1 MHRVAVIAADR
12 VAGFD
17 LVVPG
22 QVFGT
27 AHSMDKPPG
36 ALLGH
41 PLYEVKVCGEQPDLM
56 VTGVGGTDLF
66 RLSPLYDLAE
76 AVEADTVVLP
86 GMPTPEAEPTEVM
99 RVVMAAYERGARIAA
114 ICSGAFLLART
125 GLLNGRRAT
134 CHWTD
139 LDAFAMNF
147 PSVTVV
153 SDVLYVQDGRL
164 VTAAGAATGLDVCL
178 HLIRQDFGSAVA
190 DDVARHF
197 VATPQRDAAQAQL
210 VVHKAPHPSGD
221 SLEPT
226 MRWLRENL
234 GEPLTLADIA
244 THAGVSPRTLN
255 RRFRQQAGTT
265 PMQWRLR
272 LRIRHAQEL
281 LETTTMSVDQIA
293 RHCGFGTAVALRQH
307 FARRVHR
314 SPLAYRQSVRAN
326 GTGHI

>member
-1 MHRVAVIAADR
+1 MVT
-12 VAGFD
+12 
-17 LVVPG
+17 G

-27 AHSMDKPPG
+27 AHSLDKPPG
-36 ALLGH
+36 ALLGR
-41 PLYEVKVCGEQPDLM
+41 PLYEVKVCGEQTDLM
-56 VTGVGGTDLF
+56 VTGVGGADLF

-86 GMPTPEAEPTEVM
+86 GMPTPGVEPTEVM
-99 RVVMAAYERGARIAA
+99 RVVVAAYERGARIAA

-147 PSVTVV
+147 PAVTVV

-190 DDVARHF
+190 EEVARHF

-210 VVHKAPHPSGD
+210 VVHKAPHPRGD

-226 MRWLRENL
+226 MRWMRENL

-293 RHCGFGTAVALRQH
+293 QHCGFGTGVALRQH

-326 GTGHI
+326 GDGNG